1 MDNEEME
8 LQDSPQ
14 PDQEQ
19 ESQPE
24 EKKEITLE
32 DYFELEKKNK
42 QLFARLKKAE
52 QDKKTESTE
61 VLKSNTPST
70 ETHDTDY
77 WKEMMELRISG
88 YSEKEAQYLMK
99 NGGKKAVEDEFVMAA
114 INAKREE
121 QKATNAAVD
130 TGSSAKSDVE
140 KKYTQEQLS
149 AMSVEELE
157 KILPKA

>member
-8 LQDSPQ
+8 LQDSQQ

-24 EKKEITLE
+24 EKKEVTLE

-42 QLFARLKKAE
+42 QLFARLKKVE
-52 QDKKTESTE
+52 QEKKSDT
-61 VLKSNTPST
+61 LKSNPPAS
-70 ETHDTDY
+70 ETHEHDY
-77 WKEMMELRISG
+77 WKEEMELRISG
-88 YSEKEAQYLMK
+88 YTEKEAQYLMK
-99 NGGKKAVEDEFVMAA
+99 NGGKKALEDEFVMAA

-140 KKYTQEQLS
+140 KKYTQDQLS